1 MSKTKGN
8 QPFEVIVLATDMF
21 GYYWAR
27 SFHNQYNKKSF
38 ALGNY
43 ASEYTKLSNLFKE
56 IRIEKDLFEE
66 QTFVDTVINFAKDIK
81 AKTPDHEIIVI
92 PTNDHFVRYMIQNK
106 DELSKYCLFNLPN
119 ENLLDSLML
128 KENFYHTVASHGL
141 PIPETIFHYPQDD
154 YDQSFINFPAIV
166 KPSTAVGWKG
176 LDFAEYE
183 KVYYVKDQNELVK
196 ILKAIQKTAYT
207 SPLIIQEYIQGDDTN
222 LWDIVTYSNSLGKV
236 EFINMG
242 QVLLQEPAKTMVGNY
257 TAVVSR
263 YKPEFMK
270 RIVDFLNDIGYTGFA
285 NFDMKLDPRDGQ
297 FKLFEVNLRAGRS
310 SFSAEQMGESLA
322 KNMVDDLIYNKHNQ
336 ATHYMNKENLFSYV
350 PKRVLKQ
357 YVMDKELNQET
368 RDLIKRKLL
377 NNPLVYPKDQTAK
390 RSLFLILR
398 ALKYLLKYRRGT
410 WNNQAETNNKSV
422 E

>member
-1 MSKTKGN
+1 M
-8 QPFEVIVLATDMF
+8 
-21 GYYWAR
+21 
-27 SFHNQYNKKSF
+27 
-38 ALGNY
+38 
-43 ASEYTKLSNLFKE
+43 
-56 IRIEKDLFEE
+56 
-66 QTFVDTVINFAKDIK
+66 
-81 AKTPDHEIIVI
+81 
-92 PTNDHFVRYMIQNK
+92 
-106 DELSKYCLFNLPN
+106 
-119 ENLLDSLML
+119 
-128 KENFYHTVASHGL
+128 
-141 PIPETIFHYPQDD
+141 
-154 YDQSFINFPAIV
+154 
-166 KPSTAVGWKG
+166 
-176 LDFAEYE
+176 DFAEYE